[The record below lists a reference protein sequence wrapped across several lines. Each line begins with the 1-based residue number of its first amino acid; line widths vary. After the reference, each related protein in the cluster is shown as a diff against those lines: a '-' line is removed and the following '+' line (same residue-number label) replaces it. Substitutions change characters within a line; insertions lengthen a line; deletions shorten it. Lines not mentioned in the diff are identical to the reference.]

1 MPSATLIQYNSLTP
15 MPAPPTP
22 RQPSQPTPVQLQTA
36 KDEYTAAENGDGQP
50 LPPPFTYGRVYR
62 WLNDENAVPKIP
74 KAPSL
79 SQTELKQLMKD
90 GFDYKK
96 HKEKNNE
103 IDKKNIMNDAKRD
116 GMPKGKN

>member
-1 MPSATLIQYNSLTP
+1 MHWVTLPNGKKVPIRSIEKNTK
-15 MPAPPTP
+15 
-22 RQPSQPTPVQLQTA
+22 
-36 KDEYTAAENGDGQP
+36 KDIWTDIEKHDNDGKKM
-50 LPPPFTYGRVYR
+50 TTIEKREWTDNR
-62 WLNDENAVPKIP
+62 
-74 KAPSL
+74 
-79 SQTELKQLMKD
+79 LKQLMKD

>member
-1 MPSATLIQYNSLTP
+1 MPKWVTLPNGKKVPIRSIEKNTK
-15 MPAPPTP
+15 
-22 RQPSQPTPVQLQTA
+22 
-36 KDEYTAAENGDGQP
+36 KDIWTDIEKHDNDGKKM
-50 LPPPFTYGRVYR
+50 TTIEKREWTDNR
-62 WLNDENAVPKIP
+62 
-74 KAPSL
+74 
-79 SQTELKQLMKD
+79 LKQLMKD

>member
-1 MPSATLIQYNSLTP
+1 MTTIEKREWTDN
-15 MPAPPTP
+15 
-22 RQPSQPTPVQLQTA
+22 R
-36 KDEYTAAENGDGQP
+36 
-50 LPPPFTYGRVYR
+50 
-62 WLNDENAVPKIP
+62 
-74 KAPSL
+74 
-79 SQTELKQLMKD
+79 LKQLMKD